1 MTSKLFVLAV
11 GCLLMSAAIAQ
22 DRAILEERALG
33 EKLRAM
39 DSTTQASEKILCAR
53 EMARGH
59 WLSSLQV
66 KEIASRLPDD
76 AARLEFAVA
85 AYPRTL
91 DPENFYEVY
100 DAFVSFSKVFRLHD
114 KIRALSQPVPVYVE
128 PQPRVTPGDLK
139 NMLKSLRDEP
149 FEATRMTVAKQM
161 FTARK
166 GAFLSGQVKQILE
179 TFSFEPSRLEL
190 AKFAYRYT
198 ADREN
203 YFVVNEAFNFSPSK
217 QELARYIES
226 LPNETPAQK

>member
-11 GCLLMSAAIAQ
+11 GYLLVGSVIAEE
-22 DRAILEERALG
+22 RAVLEERAMG

-39 DSTTQASEKILCAR
+39 DSTSQAAEKILSAR
-53 EMARGH
+53 EMIRIH

-76 AARLEFAVA
+76 AARLDFATA

-100 DAFVSFSKVFRLHD
+100 DVFASFSKVFRLHD
-114 KIRALSQPVPVYVE
+114 RIRALSQPFPVYAE
-128 PQPRVTPGDLK
+128 PRQKVNPGDLK

-161 FTARK
+161 FTTSK
-166 GAFLSGQVKQILE
+166 GAFLSSQVKQILE
-179 TFSFEPSRLEL
+179 TFAFEPSRLEL

-203 YFVVNEAFNFSPSK
+203 YFVVNEVFDFSPSK
-217 QELARYIES
+217 QDLARYIES
-226 LPNETPAQK
+226 FSEERPVQK

>member
-1 MTSKLFVLAV
+1 MV
-11 GCLLMSAAIAQ
+11 
-22 DRAILEERALG
+22 EEPDLG
-33 EKLRAM
+33 EKLRAI
-39 DSTTQASEKILCAR
+39 DSTAQASEKILRAR
-53 EMARGH
+53 EMTRVH

-66 KEIASRLPDD
+66 KAIASRLPDD
-76 AARLEFAVA
+76 AARLDFAVA

-100 DAFVSFSKVFRLHD
+100 DAFTSFSKVFRLHD
-114 KIRALSQPVPVYVE
+114 RIRALSHPIPVYAE
-128 PQPRVTPGDLK
+128 PRQKVTPGDLK
-139 NMLKSLRDEP
+139 NMLKALRDEP

-198 ADREN
+198 ADPEN
-203 YFVVNEAFNFSPSK
+203 YFVVNEAFAFSPNR
-217 QELARYIES
+217 QDLARYIES
-226 LPNETPAQK
+226 LAKETPVQK